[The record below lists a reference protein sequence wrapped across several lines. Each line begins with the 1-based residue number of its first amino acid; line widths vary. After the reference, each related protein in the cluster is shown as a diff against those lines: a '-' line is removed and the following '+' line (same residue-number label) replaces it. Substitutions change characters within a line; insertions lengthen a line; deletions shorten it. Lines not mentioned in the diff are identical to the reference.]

1 MEGDSEML
9 AQALNFPALNNVAY
23 EFAADVREGLT
34 RPQQKELPSK
44 YLYDDVGSALFE
56 VISHLPEYGLTRA
69 DERLLQRHAGEIVN
83 CLDDRLEVP
92 VAVAELG
99 SGSGK
104 KTRWIL
110 EALSRRQPTSYYPV
124 EISHAAMLM
133 CQRELSDIDSISIVG
148 FEREYLDGLREVAV
162 HRKPGQHLLVLFLG
176 STIGNFDRPAAVKFL
191 KDVRQILAPGDSL
204 LLGTDLEKPGA
215 QLLKAYDDEL
225 GVTAA
230 FNLNLLA
237 RINRELEAD
246 FDLRQFAHVAR
257 INPKSRSVEMHLE
270 SKRRQ
275 TVRIPAADL
284 RVEFAESETIWTESC
299 HKYSAQEVL
308 HMARATGFCCQAQW
322 IDQQWPFAES
332 LLTAK

>member
-1 MEGDSEML
+1 ML
-9 AQALNFPALNNVAY
+9 VHAITTNATY
-23 EFAADVREGLT
+23 EFAADVRAGLA
-34 RPQQKELPSK
+34 RPGQKELPSK

-69 DERLLQRHAGEIVN
+69 DERLLQRHASEIVER
-83 CLDDRLEVP
+83 LDAP

-110 EALSRRQPTSYYPV
+110 EALSRWQRTFYYPV
-124 EISHAAMLM
+124 EISRSALLM
-133 CQRELSDIDSISIVG
+133 CQRELSDIDSLSIVG
-148 FEREYLDGLREVAV
+148 FEREYLDGLLEVAA
-162 HRKPGQHLLVLFLG
+162 HRQRGQRLFVLFLG
-176 STIGNFDRPAAVKFL
+176 STIGNFDRPAGVKFL
-191 KDVRQILAPGDSL
+191 AEVRRILEPGDSL
-204 LLGTDLEKPGA
+204 LLGTDLEKSSS

-237 RINRELEAD
+237 RINRELDAD
-246 FDLRQFAHVAR
+246 FDLGQFVHTAR
-257 INPKSRSVEMHLE
+257 INREARSVEMHLR

-284 RVEFAESETIWTESC
+284 RVEFFEGETIWTESS
-299 HKYSAQEVL
+299 HKYSADEVFE
-308 HMARATGFCCQAQW
+308 MARNAGFSCQAQW
-322 IDQQWPFAES
+322 IDEQWPFAES
-332 LLTAK
+332 LLIAE